1 QVSLQLDSYNDG
13 SFYHICGGTIVD
25 SFYIMTAAHCILRN
39 DIAILRLAD
48 PIYDN
53 GHVAI
58 ANLPSP
64 GATLPNNF
72 ECVIT
77 GWGLIDFSGSVPA
90 ILQEAPIPVVEHSVC
105 SQPDWWGSLA
115 KETMV
120 CAGGDGIISGCQ
132 GDSGGPLNCF
142 TDEAWRVYG
151 VVSYGPA
158 GMCNQLRKP
167 TVFTRV
173 ASFMDWIDKLDIKY
187 CALFRSNPQQYR
199 AVVGEYNLDHY
210 EGSEQLHRV
219 EKIVVHPHWNG
230 DLGLGND
237 IAILRLADPI
247 YDNGHV
253 AIANLP
259 SPGATLPN
267 NFECVITGWGL
278 IDFSGSVPAIL
289 QEAPIHVVAHSVCSQ
304 PDWWDSFA
312 KETMVCA
319 GGDGI
324 ISGCQGDSGGPLNC
338 FTDGAWRVYGVAS
351 FAPSGMCNQLQKPTV
366 FTRVASFMDWIY
378 SVMHN

>member
-1 QVSLQLDSYNDG
+1 
-13 SFYHICGGTIVD
+13 
-25 SFYIMTAAHCILRN
+25 MTAAHCILSNRNTCIKVNKSQIDTFHSLRPSRRSNNISMFNSCLNQSFLCHYRN

-90 ILQEAPIPVVEHSVC
+90 ILQEAPIPVVE
-105 SQPDWWGSLA
+105 
-115 KETMV
+115 
-120 CAGGDGIISGCQ
+120 
-132 GDSGGPLNCF
+132 
-142 TDEAWRVYG
+142 
-151 VVSYGPA
+151 
-158 GMCNQLRKP
+158 
-167 TVFTRV
+167 
-173 ASFMDWIDKLDIKY
+173 
-187 CALFRSNPQQYR
+187 
-199 AVVGEYNLDHY
+199 
-210 EGSEQLHRV
+210 
-219 EKIVVHPHWNG
+219 
-230 DLGLGND
+230 
-237 IAILRLADPI
+237 
-247 YDNGHV
+247 
-253 AIANLP
+253 
-259 SPGATLPN
+259 
-267 NFECVITGWGL
+267 
-278 IDFSGSVPAIL
+278 
-289 QEAPIHVVAHSVCSQ
+289 HSVCSQ

-378 SVMHN
+378 SVCTRVTH